1 MSRLYVKPAPGRT
14 VPDPERAGYL
24 PEAGEFV
31 PRNAYWLR
39 RITDKD
45 VIEADPPAQIEQ
57 AEEPAPA
64 EPVASKPAAKAAA
77 KKGSDA

>member
-1 MSRLYVKPAPGRT
+1 VKPAPGRT

-39 RITDKD
+39 RIADKD
-45 VIEADPPAQIEQ
+45 VTEAK
-57 AEEPAPA
+57 APA
-64 EPVASKPAAKAAA
+64 KAKNGGEA
-77 KKGSDA
+77 

>member
-39 RITDKD
+39 RLTDKD
-45 VIEADPPAQIEQ
+45 VTEAK
-57 AEEPAPA
+57 APA
-64 EPVASKPAAKAAA
+64 KAKNGGEA
-77 KKGSDA
+77 